1 MLHGYLLEEAY
12 RVSDTYRIR
21 IRVRYAS
28 DTYPRSIRF
37 FLFSRNSDT
46 CADTYRFGG
55 HGVSAFVDTAQP
67 NKKSHIPVALAAM
80 LALPRIPARPHRAAS
95 RAGTPRHP
103 LAARRPPATSLRS
116 PATST
121 RPCSP
126 ETSNVPARQWTFRAL
141 RRGSSSSGELIPF
154 PILDLL
160 FFSS

>member
-1 MLHGYLLEEAY
+1 MGVRGTGSKWEVIYLDDQPPTLHGYLLEDAY

-95 RAGTPRHP
+95 RAGMPRHS
-103 LAARRPPATSLRS
+103 LAARRPPAAVRG
-116 PATST
+116 P
-121 RPCSP
+121 
-126 ETSNVPARQWTFRAL
+126 WTAA
-141 RRGSSSSGELIPF
+141 
-154 PILDLL
+154 
-160 FFSS
+160 